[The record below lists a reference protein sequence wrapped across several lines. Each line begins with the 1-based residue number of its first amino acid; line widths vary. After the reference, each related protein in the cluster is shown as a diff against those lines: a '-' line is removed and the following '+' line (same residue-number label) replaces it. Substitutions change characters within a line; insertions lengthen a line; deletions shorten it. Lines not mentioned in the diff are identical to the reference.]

1 VSEHLTQ
8 LNAERLRQLSEE
20 VSQLAATLA
29 RLAMDAG
36 CRQESRGTGSA
47 TDVPEV
53 SPKLVASV
61 IRARRQ
67 RTRYFSEDLFSDP
80 AWDMLLDL
88 FRAEILQQR
97 VSVSSLCIAAAV
109 PATTALR
116 WLKLMVQGG
125 LLIRR
130 PDPVD
135 LRRVYVE
142 LSPQTSAALRRYFA
156 ELVAGWHT

>member
-1 VSEHLTQ
+1 VSEHSTLD
-8 LNAERLRQLSEE
+8 AERLQQLSDE
-20 VSQLAATLA
+20 VSRLAASLA

-36 CRQESRGTGSA
+36 LPQESRGA
-47 TDVPEV
+47 EPRPDAPAVPAE
-53 SPKLVASV
+53 LVASF

-80 AWDMLLDL
+80 AWDMLLEL
-88 FRAEILQQR
+88 FQSEILQRR
-97 VSVSSLCIAAAV
+97 VPVSSLCVAAEV

-116 WLKLMVQGG
+116 RLKLMVEGG
-125 LLIRR
+125 LLMRR

-142 LSPQTSAALRRYFA
+142 LSPQTSAALRSYFA
-156 ELVAGWHT
+156 ELGACRDA